1 MLDAI
6 SAETLKLTRHKAT
19 WFLVWLY
26 PIGFILI
33 TLIAIMVTI
42 LNPQP
47 PEPQSLEEWLGGTAI
62 VWQIPGNTMGRYLI
76 AAYVALVFAGEYG
89 WNTWKLIVPHRA
101 RGSLIAAKYAAAF
114 GLLLIAFTLAALI
127 SIFANWFVDM
137 LAGDPLPSGITAGG
151 LLAVHGEKAL
161 ASLAPAL
168 VTMGY
173 ASLAAVLTRSTL
185 AAFVVAMVATTLE
198 QLFFNFG
205 PMLSLKAPA
214 LTWALYNV
222 LPGYH
227 LGNLGSWISEGK
239 ALVSV
244 FPLSGALALSWATS
258 LAAAAA
264 WIGGLAGL
272 TFLTFRRQDLN

>member
-26 PIGFILI
+26 PIGMTFIFLLAAMA
-33 TLIAIMVTI
+33 TVIA
-42 LNPQP
+42 PQP
-47 PEPQSLEEWLGGTAI
+47 PEPQGLDEWLGGTAI
-62 VWQIPGNTMGRYLI
+62 PWMLPGYTMGRYLI

-89 WNTWKLIVPHRA
+89 WNTWKLIVPHRG
-101 RGSLIAAKYAAAF
+101 RGALIAAKYAVSF
-114 GLLLIAFTLAALI
+114 GLLLAAFVLAAIICTLG
-127 SIFANWFVDM
+127 SWLVDVI
-137 LAGDPLPSGITAGG
+137 AGDPLPAGITAGG
-151 LLAVHGEKAL
+151 ILRVHGETAL

-168 VTMGY
+168 VAIGY

-185 AAFVVAMVATTLE
+185 AAFVIALVAITFE
-198 QLFFNFG
+198 QLFFTFG

-214 LTWALYNV
+214 LVWALFNI
-222 LPGYH
+222 LPPYH
-227 LGNLGSWISEGK
+227 LANLTSWIGEGK

-244 FPLSGALALSWATS
+244 FPTGAALELSWATS
-258 LAAAAA
+258 LAVIAA
-264 WIGGLAGL
+264 WVGGLAGL

>member
-26 PIGFILI
+26 PIGF
-33 TLIAIMVTI
+33 TLIFLIATVATIVTA
-42 LNPQP
+42 PP
-47 PEPQSLEEWLGGTAI
+47 PEPQSLAQWLENSSVI
-62 VWQIPGNTMGRYLI
+62 WLVPGHTMGRYLI

-89 WNTWKLIVPHRA
+89 WNTWKLIVPHRPRA
-101 RGSLIAAKYAAAF
+101 SLIGAKYAVAF
-114 GLLLIAFTLAALI
+114 GLLLIAYTLTALI
-127 SIFANWFVDM
+127 SILGSWFVDVV
-137 LAGDPLPSGITAGG
+137 AGDPLPAGITAGG
-151 LLAVHGEKAL
+151 LLAIHAKTAL

-168 VTMGY
+168 VTIAY

-185 AAFVVAMVATTLE
+185 AAFVIALAATTVE
-198 QLFFNFG
+198 QVFFSFG

-227 LGNLGSWISEGK
+227 LANLGSWISEGK
-239 ALVSV
+239 ALVAF
-244 FPLSGALALSWATS
+244 FPRGGALELSWATS

-272 TFLTFRRQDLN
+272 TFLSFRRQDLN